1 MKKWTL
7 IKVMGLFFGLGALVC
22 LVFAAVW
29 EENALL
35 FRIGMLSLCTANL
48 LLIWD
53 RRHGANDMTDE
64 KGK

>member
-1 MKKWTL
+1 MKKWTPMRC
-7 IKVMGLFFGLGALVC
+7 VSLFLGLGALVC
-22 LVFAAVW
+22 LVLSAIW

-53 RRHGANDMTDE
+53 CRHGANDMTDE